1 MALTNGFDNGP
12 GNNFSKTLQER
23 RKNCPARSQAIQCQ
37 KLCREP
43 RKNGFRT
50 GRPDRSSAEIGVDGA
65 QGHARGNFSICHTIK
80 MITFKHCRIF
90 ANATNLPLSHI
101 CQYYSLVSMPGR
113 CNHLNGENSRKTPF
127 LRGEVVRDK
136 TCISALLLKHSQNST
151 WFNFLLYDK
160 CELRFAET

>member
-1 MALTNGFDNGP
+1 MALETIFPRLFKSAEKIARPALKPFNAKSCA
-12 GNNFSKTLQER
+12 GNLE
-23 RKNCPARSQAIQCQ
+23 
-37 KLCREP
+37 
-43 RKNGFRT
+43 KNGFRT

-65 QGHARGNFSICHTIK
+65 QGHARGNFSIRHTIK

-90 ANATNLPLSHI
+90 ANATNLPLPHI
-101 CQYYSLVSMPGR
+101 CQYYSLVSIPGR